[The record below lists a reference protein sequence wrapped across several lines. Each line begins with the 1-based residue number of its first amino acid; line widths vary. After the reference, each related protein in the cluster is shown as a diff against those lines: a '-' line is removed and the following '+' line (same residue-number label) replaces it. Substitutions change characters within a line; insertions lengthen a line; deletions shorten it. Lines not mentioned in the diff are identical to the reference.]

1 MSFKISVIIPTYL
14 PKDYLWEC
22 MDSLENQTLS
32 KDEFE
37 VILVLNG
44 EREPYESNIRKK
56 LHEYTFTNKLLYSTP
71 NGVSRARNL
80 GLDHAQGQ
88 YICFIDD
95 DDWVSD
101 SYLEELLSRANANS
115 IVAANVIEVDEET
128 KEVSGKHFLSIERLS
143 PSRSSSCDS
152 RQ

>member
-1 MSFKISVIIPTYL
+1 MIGMETKISVIIPTYL

-71 NGVSRARNL
+71 N
-80 GLDHAQGQ
+80 
-88 YICFIDD
+88 
-95 DDWVSD
+95 
-101 SYLEELLSRANANS
+101 
-115 IVAANVIEVDEET
+115 
-128 KEVSGKHFLSIERLS
+128 
-143 PSRSSSCDS
+143 RSV
-152 RQ
+152 